1 MLTTNI
7 IVSRLFTPP
16 PTTRRVSPRDQ
27 EQLDKAVK
35 KAIGILSLD
44 EQAACKA
51 AIKQFTDGRKI
62 RNVQQHRRPDIA
74 TAVERTRQLPT
85 HLHTI
90 IATVLK
96 TNPTRIRLQDEDSGV
111 DLRLFAEAGSYKSVA
126 EFRAELEK
134 MKREKAEAAQRLSE
148 DAEDSE
154 AEI

>member
-1 MLTTNI
+1 
-7 IVSRLFTPP
+7 
-16 PTTRRVSPRDQ
+16 VSPRDQ